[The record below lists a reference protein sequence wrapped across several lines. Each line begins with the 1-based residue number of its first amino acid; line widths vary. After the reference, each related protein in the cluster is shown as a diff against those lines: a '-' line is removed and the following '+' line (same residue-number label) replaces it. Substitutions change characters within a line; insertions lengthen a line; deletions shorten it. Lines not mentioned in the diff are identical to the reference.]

1 MDIILLFFSALFFAY
16 LLEPLC
22 SRAEI
27 ICNSRAIASLLA
39 IVFALLMLTILGLV
53 LLPLIESEFQKLRE
67 RLPLMISVAHG
78 HLINYLNELNLDGK
92 AELIGDVKSKV
103 LDLASNYKEKISG
116 YALSFILGGTN
127 IILDAIGWLVIVPV
141 TVFYLLKDWGKI
153 LTNCKQILPLKLKN
167 IANF

>member
-1 MDIILLFFSALFFAY
+1 MDIILLFFSAVFFAY

-39 IVFALLMLTILGLV
+39 IVFALLVVTILGLV

-78 HLINYLNELNLDGK
+78 HLMNHLNELNLDYQ
-92 AELIGDVKSKV
+92 ADLIGGIKSKAMNLV
-103 LDLASNYKEKISG
+103 SNYKEKISE

-141 TVFYLLKDWGKI
+141 TVFI
-153 LTNCKQILPLKLKN
+153 C
-167 IANF
+167 